1 MRYTNLYGKP
11 QGNEIVWGRL
21 IVRVVGIHKFKK
33 VAYFDSYLDAQSVF
47 DQWMKENDSIPNKEI
62 EKSIDGDDCGLL
74 TLAEFVHRT
83 GYR

>member
-1 MRYTNLYGKP
+1 MRYTNFYGKP

-47 DQWMKENDSIPNKEI
+47 DQWMKENDSVANKDI
-62 EKSIDGDDCGLL
+62 EKSINSYDAGLL

-83 GYR
+83 GKR

>member
-1 MRYTNLYGKP
+1 M
-11 QGNEIVWGRL
+11 GRL

-47 DQWMKENDSIPNKEI
+47 DQWMKENNSVPNKEI
-62 EKSIDGDDCGLL
+62 EESIDGNDAGLL

-83 GYR
+83 RNR